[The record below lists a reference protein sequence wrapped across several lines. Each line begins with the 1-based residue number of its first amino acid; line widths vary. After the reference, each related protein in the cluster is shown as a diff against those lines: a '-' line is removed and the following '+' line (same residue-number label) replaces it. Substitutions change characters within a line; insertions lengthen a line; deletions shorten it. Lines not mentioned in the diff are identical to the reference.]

1 MTAHSTDT
9 VTFWLTTGT
18 PTTGTMGAAPQ
29 QGNPTSITATT
40 SGGADGDVVVCSN
53 TNWSSVDNVQIV
65 DDWSNSGFKLL
76 GCDSTRESVAAKAGN
91 FAHYKADAM
100 TKLCPSEFTDN
111 SNTPGTTG
119 VPTFCDPTATI
130 ASSVVDSGTATLV
143 GYVDTCDEDY
153 IALYQAYQFKDQRY
167 LRIGLGDAGGYLI
180 MPVTALGMSWELPI
194 DGAVQYSIEFVK
206 GSATRHAFGPCT

>member
-76 GCDSTRESVAAKAGN
+76 GC
-91 FAHYKADAM
+91 
-100 TKLCPSEFTDN
+100 
-111 SNTPGTTG
+111 
-119 VPTFCDPTATI
+119 
-130 ASSVVDSGTATLV
+130 
-143 GYVDTCDEDY
+143 
-153 IALYQAYQFKDQRY
+153 
-167 LRIGLGDAGGYLI
+167 
-180 MPVTALGMSWELPI
+180 
-194 DGAVQYSIEFVK
+194 
-206 GSATRHAFGPCT
+206 